1 VVIRKAVRA
10 VLLDPDNR
18 VLLVLFREPETGAT
32 FWTTPGG
39 GLDAG
44 ETLEN
49 GLRRELREEA
59 GLEEFETGPL
69 LWTRREVF
77 RWAGQTVDQR
87 ETFIL
92 VSVPVFEVRPTV
104 DLAAEDV
111 HGHRWW
117 TVGELEA
124 SEETVYPTRL
134 AALLRDLLEHGPP
147 PKPFDAGV

>member
-10 VLLDPDNR
+10 VLLDPDDR
-18 VLLVLFREPETGAT
+18 ILLVRFREPETGAT

-39 GLDAG
+39 GLDPG
-44 ETLEN
+44 ETLED

-59 GLEEFETGPL
+59 GLEKFEVGPT

-77 RWAGQTVDQR
+77 RWAGRTVDQR
-87 ETFIL
+87 ETFVL
-92 VSVPVFEVRPTV
+92 VRVPPFEVRPTV

-117 TVGELEA
+117 TVAEIEA
-124 SEETVYPTRL
+124 SDETVYPTRL
-134 AALLRDLLEHGPP
+134 ASLVRGLLERGPP
-147 PKPFDAGV
+147 PEPFDAGV